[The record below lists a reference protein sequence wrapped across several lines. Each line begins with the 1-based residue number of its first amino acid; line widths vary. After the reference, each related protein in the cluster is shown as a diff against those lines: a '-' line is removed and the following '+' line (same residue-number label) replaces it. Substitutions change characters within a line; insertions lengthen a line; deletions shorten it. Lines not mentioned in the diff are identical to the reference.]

1 MDGPICAFNGQNIFF
16 KPFSGREN
24 MKKASGIKRNRLSR
38 YAFSKNVLIIM
49 MVAIMGVMMAPGM
62 SRAEN
67 IPLNLDGIYKA
78 KADDGSKIYL
88 YRYAPY
94 TTGTPQFRTSGT
106 PVLIFTGICMNM
118 NQYLSCTPPGMA
130 DVYSDVYVPP
140 VSSAPAWALNADG
153 TDYEPYIKDDRM
165 RYYSLAHYL
174 WLQGYD
180 AWFANYRG
188 AGHDPVASDGTNP
201 NGITTLDT
209 WATQDVPAAI
219 AKVKSVTG
227 KRMFIG
233 GHSTGGLVSYEYLQ
247 GAYMDYGRWTPEWFK
262 EYYYKS
268 CYAFGYMPHVKA
280 SASLAMTRNADIK
293 GLIGLDPAGVPWL
306 PADVLDRPLFWGL
319 VGSRLY
325 LPLDAMSKYLIQLF
339 PDKTL
344 LVGVMDTFL
353 GLINDNAGSD
363 GTLGELLA
371 YLNFWKTDDMDPCME
386 DWMLRYSIGGATIR
400 GFGQYMDMGL
410 HYTLREH
417 YKNGAENYLTTF
429 EGPTPD
435 PGRDGYYYYDE
446 NVSRMTVPLIVF
458 SSSAGALVAPE
469 ETDAFIISRKTP
481 TAYDQW
487 YVVGGTAHVDVA
499 MGNRLPTAVFPNLG
513 NWLKTVDALPA
524 NPPST
529 ATPASRNDI

>member
-1 MDGPICAFNGQNIFF
+1 MKTPSRFQNTRRSGQ
-16 KPFSGREN
+16 PFYRHHFILFLL
-24 MKKASGIKRNRLSR
+24 A
-38 YAFSKNVLIIM
+38 A
-49 MVAIMGVMMAPGM
+49 VMMTLAPAAGH
-62 SRAEN
+62 AAN
-67 IPLNLDGIYKA
+67 IPLNPGGIYSA
-78 KADDGSKIYL
+78 RADDGSKIYL

-94 TTGTPQFRTSGT
+94 TTGTPQFRTGGT
-106 PVLIFTGICMNM
+106 PVLVFTGICMNM
-118 NQYLSCTPPGMA
+118 NQYLSCTPPGME
-130 DVYSDVYVPP
+130 DVYDDVYVPP
-140 VSSAPAWALNADG
+140 VSNAPAWALNADK
-153 TDYEPYIKDDRM
+153 TDYEPYIKADRM
-165 RYYSLAHYL
+165 RYYSLAHFL
-174 WLQGYD
+174 WLQGFD

-219 AKVKSVTG
+219 ARVKAVTG

-247 GAYMDYGRWTPEWFK
+247 GAYMDYGRWSWWK
-262 EYYYKS
+262 EAYYKT
-268 CYAFGYMPHVKA
+268 CYAFGYMPHVKS
-280 SASLAMTRNADIK
+280 SATLAATRNADVK
-293 GLIGLDPAGVPWL
+293 GFIGLDPAGVPWL

-325 LPLDAMSKYLIQLF
+325 LPLDAMSEYLIQLL

-353 GLINDNAGSD
+353 GLINDFAGSD
-363 GTLGELLA
+363 GALGELLA
-371 YLNFWKTDDMDPCME
+371 YLNFWKVDDMDPCME

-435 PGRDGYYYYDE
+435 PGSDGYYYYDA

-458 SSSAGALVAPE
+458 SSSTGALVAPE
-469 ETDAFIISRKTP
+469 ETDLFLISKKAP
-481 TAYDQW
+481 TAYDEW
-487 YVVGGTAHVDVA
+487 YVVNGTAHVDVA
-499 MGNRLPTAVFPNLG
+499 MGNRLPTAVFPNLS
-513 NWLKTVDALPA
+513 NWLKAVDALPA
-524 NPPST
+524 NPPNT
-529 ATPASRNDI
+529 GTPASRNDI